1 MTKRH
6 ETLDRLIRV
15 REVRARLAMAALA
28 RARARQAAEAALHAR
43 VESLLAQGGAAPGPV
58 AANAAAARASAD
70 AMLGRLASD
79 VGYRLE
85 ASTSETVRLGAALGR
100 ARAAVDAAIARRAD
114 RQIFGESLP

>member
-1 MTKRH
+1 MTRRN
-6 ETLDRLIRV
+6 ESLDRLIRV
-15 REVRARLAMAALA
+15 REVRARLAMAALG

-43 VESLLAQGGAAPGPV
+43 VEHLLAQGGAAHGPV

-79 VGYRLE
+79 VGSRLA

-114 RQIFGESLP
+114 REILP